1 MSYAKGAAFEQ
12 ELARR
17 LRSIG
22 AWVVRAAGSKGP
34 SDLVAWYG
42 GRRALIQAKVGG
54 GLGAKE
60 AQELSLAARDL
71 GATAWLV
78 TRTGRGHEAWYLVWP
93 ELGNPQAYRWSD
105 FAAWL
110 TGKVHL
116 PRG

>member
-1 MSYAKGAAFEQ
+1 MSYAKGAAYEQ

-17 LRSIG
+17 LRSLE

-34 SDLVAWYG
+34 ADLVAWYG

-54 GLGAKE
+54 GLAAREE
-60 AQELSLAARDL
+60 AQLRLAARDL

-78 TRTGRGHEAWYLVWP
+78 TRTARGNEAWYLVWP
-93 ELGNPQAYRWSD
+93 ELGNPQAYRWAD

-110 TGKVHL
+110 SGEAPL
-116 PRG
+116 P

>member
-1 MSYAKGAAFEQ
+1 MSYSKGAAYEQ

-17 LRSIG
+17 LRAIG

-34 SDLVAWYG
+34 ADLVAWYG
-42 GRRALIQAKVGG
+42 GRKALIQAKVNG

-60 AQELSLAARDL
+60 AQDLRLAARDL

-78 TRTGRGHEAWYLVWP
+78 TRSGRGHEAWYLVWP
-93 ELGNPQAYRWSD
+93 ELGTPGVYRWQD
-105 FAAWL
+105 FTAWL
-110 TGKVHL
+110 TGKAHL

>member
-1 MSYAKGAAFEQ
+1 MSYAKGAAYEQ

-17 LRSIG
+17 LRALG

-34 SDLVAWYG
+34 ADLVAWYG

-54 GLGAKE
+54 GLGARE
-60 AQELSLAARDL
+60 AERLRLAARDL
-71 GATAWLV
+71 AATAWLV

-93 ELGNPQAYRWSD
+93 ELGTPEVYRWAG

-110 TGKVHL
+110 TGKTTL
-116 PRG
+116 PWP